1 MGSLAAGE
9 SFLIRR
15 GGDWLRLGTGG
26 RVVVVVV
33 LVVLEDIVSA
43 VVVVLLVVVLL
54 VVVVAVVVG
63 VGVEVVLTLF
73 AGGEVGGDVMD
84 AVVVIVLGL

>member
-33 LVVLEDIVSA
+33 LVLVLEDIVSA
-43 VVVVLLVVVLL
+43 VVVVVLPVLL